1 MDDVLERILDCIG
14 PKHGSIKE
22 LADYLEVTPNVIT
35 NWKNGNSH
43 SYRKYL
49 KEIAAYFNV
58 SVDYLLG
65 KEEKPA
71 ANSDELSEDKI
82 KFALFGGP
90 ATDEQYEEVKRFA
103 RYLKEQQKD
112 EANK

>member
-1 MDDVLERILDCIG
+1 MYFVQKVGVNMDDVLERILDCIG

-58 SVDYLLG
+58 S
-65 KEEKPA
+65 
-71 ANSDELSEDKI
+71 
-82 KFALFGGP
+82 
-90 ATDEQYEEVKRFA
+90 A
-103 RYLKEQQKD
+103 RSHLYGFSFFWQM
-112 EANK
+112 

>member
-1 MDDVLERILDCIG
+1 MYDIFEGLLKE
-14 PKHGSIKE
+14 HG
-22 LADYLEVTPNVIT
+22 VTAYQVAKATGIST
-35 NWKNGNSH
+35 GSLSDWKNGRS
-43 SYRKYL
+43 SPKAEKLRK
-49 KEIAAYFNV
+49 IADYFNV

-90 ATDEQYEEVKRFA
+90 STDEQYEEVKRFA

>member
-1 MDDVLERILDCIG
+1 MYDIFEGLLKE
-14 PKHGSIKE
+14 HG
-22 LADYLEVTPNVIT
+22 VTAYQVAKATGIST
-35 NWKNGNSH
+35 GSLSDWKNGRS
-43 SYRKYL
+43 SPKAEKLRK
-49 KEIAAYFNV
+49 IADYFNV